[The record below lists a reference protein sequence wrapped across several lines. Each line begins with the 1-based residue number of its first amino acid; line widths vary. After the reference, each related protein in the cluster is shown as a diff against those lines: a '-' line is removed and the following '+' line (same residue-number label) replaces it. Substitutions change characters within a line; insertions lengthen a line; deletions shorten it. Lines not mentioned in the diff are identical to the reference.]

1 MNIPEGLPV
10 FDVPTQHRRRLRTNN
25 MLEHLHRELKRSTR
39 VATLFLNEAT
49 LLRLATLVL
58 METDDESQTQERY
71 LSIKTE

>member
-1 MNIPEGLPV
+1 
-10 FDVPTQHRRRLRTNN
+10 

-71 LSIKTE
+71 LTMKTE